1 MSISFAECDSGLGG
15 LQFLVVSNDYN
26 TLRTFTAAAEELGGQ
41 MDSTPSLTTANRFV
55 QRYRLD
61 GIVIDMQM
69 QGALDFIETVRE
81 GNSNRSSVIFACAGV
96 PLEEN
101 SAIRAGANFVFQ
113 KPFSVQK
120 ILTLLSA
127 TAPALE
133 EEHRSYFR
141 HQLVIPVSID
151 YDGVQHRALTANIS
165 ENGMAIRS
173 FRLFQ
178 AGAPIGFC
186 FQLPSGPIVKGVGE
200 IVWTDA
206 AGSAGIKFS
215 SISGCA
221 QNNFTK
227 WLDRNEVLQ
236 CW

>member
-1 MSISFAECDSGLGG
+1 MSTTFSECDSGLGG

-26 TLRTFTAAAEELGGQ
+26 TLRSFTAAAEELGGQ
-41 MDSTPSLTTANRFV
+41 IDSTPSLTTANRFV

-101 SAIRAGANFVFQ
+101 SAIRAGANFVFH
-113 KPFSVQK
+113 KPFSVEK

-127 TAPALE
+127 TAPSLE
-133 EEHRSYFR
+133 EEHRNYFR
-141 HQLVIPVSID
+141 HQLVIPVTID
-151 YDGVQHRALTANIS
+151 YDGVQHRALTANLS
-165 ENGMAIRS
+165 ESGMAIRS

-178 AGAPIGFC
+178 AGAPVGFS
-186 FQLPSGPIVKGVGE
+186 FQLPSGPVVKGRGE

-206 AGSAGIKFS
+206 GGSAGIKFLS
-215 SISGCA
+215 VSGCG
-221 QNNFTK
+221 QSDFTG

-236 CW
+236 R

>member
-1 MSISFAECDSGLGG
+1 VSSPKATRSEFFMSISFSECDSGLGG

-69 QGALDFIETVRE
+69 QGALNFIETVRE
-81 GNSNRSSVIFACAGV
+81 GNSNRSSVIFAC
-96 PLEEN
+96 
-101 SAIRAGANFVFQ
+101 RAGANFVFH
-113 KPFSVQK
+113 KPFSVPK

-127 TAPALE
+127 TAPSLE
-133 EEHRSYFR
+133 EENRNYFR
-141 HQLVIPVSID
+141 HQLVVPVSIE
-151 YDGVQHRALTANIS
+151 YDGVQHRALTANLS

-178 AGAPIGFC
+178 AGAPVGFC
-186 FQLPSGPIVKGVGE
+186 FQLPSGPIVKGQGE

-206 AGSAGIKFS
+206 GGSAGIKFS
-215 SISGCA
+215 SISGCSQTDFA
-221 QNNFTK
+221 K
-227 WLDRNEVLQ
+227 WLDRNEVLR
-236 CW
+236 

>member
-1 MSISFAECDSGLGG
+1 MSISLSGCDTGLGG

-26 TLRTFTAAAEELGGQ
+26 TLQTFTAAAEELGGQ

-81 GNSNRSSVIFACAGV
+81 GNSNRASVIFACAGLPV
-96 PLEEN
+96 EEN
-101 SAIRAGANFVFQ
+101 SAIQAGANFVFH
-113 KPFSVQK
+113 KPFSVPK

-133 EEHRSYFR
+133 EEHRKYFR
-141 HQLVIPVSID
+141 HQLVLPVTID
-151 YDGVQHRALTANIS
+151 YDGVHHRALTANLS

-173 FRLFQ
+173 FRLFEV
-178 AGAPIGFC
+178 GAPVGFC
-186 FQLPSGPIVKGVGE
+186 FQLPSGPVIKGQGE

-206 AGSAGIKFS
+206 GGSAGIKFS
-215 SISGCA
+215 SISGCR
-221 QNNFTK
+221 QEVFEK
-227 WLDRNEVLQ
+227 WLDRNEMLQ
-236 CW
+236 S

>member
-1 MSISFAECDSGLGG
+1 MPYSECDPGLGG
-15 LQFLVVSNDYN
+15 LQFLVVSSDYN
-26 TLRTFTAAAEELGGQ
+26 TLRTFTAAAQELGGQ

-61 GIVIDMQM
+61 GIVVDMQM

-81 GNSNRSSVIFACAGV
+81 GDSNRSSIIFACAGV

-101 SAIRAGANFVFQ
+101 SAIRAGANFVFH
-113 KPFSVQK
+113 KPFSVEK

-141 HQLVIPVSID
+141 HPLVVPVSID
-151 YDGVQHRALTANIS
+151 YDGVQHRALTANLS

-178 AGAPIGFC
+178 AGTPIGFS
-186 FQLPSGPIVKGVGE
+186 FQLPSGPVVKGQGE
-200 IVWTDA
+200 IIWTDA
-206 AGSAGIKFS
+206 GGCAGIKFGNL
-215 SISGCA
+215 SGCL
-221 QNNFTK
+221 QKEFVE
-227 WLDRNEVLQ
+227 WLDRNSIFQ
-236 CW
+236 R